1 MSDLRELVSWSVLL
15 GAALALGLVDL
26 LRLGRRLKRVGSD
39 EGRGVE
45 GHAPAASR
53 HTR

>member
-26 LRLGRRLKRVGSD
+26 LRLARRRRV
-39 EGRGVE
+39 R
-45 GHAPAASR
+45 
-53 HTR
+53 